1 MRHHTGF
8 TQLPYGQLRAEAGKR
23 KAFTLIELLVVVAI
37 IALLVAILLP
47 SLGRAREL
55 AKRTVCAA
63 NNSSIGK
70 AMYVYANENT
80 ESFPII
86 NGAATVD
93 WFNKLGNY
101 RDDNGDPNGAEYAS
115 TFATSA
121 GVSIDMSLWLL
132 IQTGSG
138 APKLFNCPSSDETPD
153 NLRQGNDTQ
162 TYSAS
167 EVWGFRDSSLSY
179 SYQIPYS
186 VSGKSNAAKP
196 STNLDARMAVLA
208 DLSPYITNTGAAAS
222 PAPGNPPTA
231 ASSYSNAEWEPY
243 NSKNHNEEGQNVLFA
258 DSHAEFVKKPAVGIG
273 DDNIYT
279 GQTTGT
285 QSPWAGTAVTSSA
298 IIPQK
303 STDSVLAH

>member
-8 TQLPYGQLRAEAGKR
+8 NQLPYGQHRAAVSKR

-70 AMYVYANENT
+70 AMFVYANENR

-86 NGAATVD
+86 NGSANVQ
-93 WFNKLGNY
+93 WFGMMGTY
-101 RDDNGDPNGAEYAS
+101 RNNGGPTGASYAS

-121 GVSIDMSLWLL
+121 NVSVDMSLWLL

-138 APKLFNCPSSDETPD
+138 APKLFNCPSSDENPD
-153 NLRQGNDTQ
+153 NLRQGTNTQ

-167 EVWGFRDSSLSY
+167 EVWGFRDGTLSY

-208 DLSPYITNTGAAAS
+208 DLSPYVSNSGVAVATI
-222 PAPGNPPTA
+222 GNPPSS
-231 ASSYSNAEWEPY
+231 ASTYGNTEWEKY

-279 GQTTGT
+279 SQGGGT
-285 QSPWAGTAVTSSA
+285 ASPWAGTGVNANTVM
-298 IIPQK
+298 PEK